1 MGRLTLFMQLMVR
14 ELYQKNSK
22 KLAKKIVN
30 VVIR

>member
-1 MGRLTLFMQLMVR
+1 MGRLTLLMQLMVR

-22 KLAKKIVN
+22 KLAKKVVN